1 LKGKDMVWVLGREWT
16 ICKINFQYNL
26 KREEKRGEERI
37 LQKGEGRGGE
47 GRKENYILFCEDQT
61 IEEFNCQFAL

>member
-1 LKGKDMVWVLGREWT
+1 MVWVLAREWT
-16 ICKINFQYNL
+16 ICEINFQYNL

-47 GRKENYILFCEDQT
+47 E
-61 IEEFNCQFAL
+61 IELHIVL